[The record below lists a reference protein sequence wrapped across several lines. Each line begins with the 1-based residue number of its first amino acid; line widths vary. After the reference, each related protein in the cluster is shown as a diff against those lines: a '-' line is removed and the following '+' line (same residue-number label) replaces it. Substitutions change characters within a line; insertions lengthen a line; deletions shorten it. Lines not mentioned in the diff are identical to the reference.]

1 MPRLL
6 GVVLLALGLIMVQ
19 IIRHRVE
26 ALYLTTL
33 GVRVV
38 IIVGLAGLFVYSQ
51 DPPHLTDGRRRDRH
65 DPDGHE
71 LPRGSTPP
79 RDLTELARPIRPA

>member
-51 DPPHLTDGRRRDRH
+51 DPPHLTD
-65 DPDGHE
+65 PDGHE